1 MHLNERV
8 ALMSAVEVEP
18 VSRSV
23 DTDRLFIRNQT
34 TRSSMNS
41 VPEGFLAALR
51 ICRRNEA
58 QNLLLPSPP
67 VTSLRCAPC
76 ESIQSLRSTRNNSLA
91 LLASSLSAL
100 SPTHSSRHFR
110 KSFRTSSQV
119 AGGSPPTR
127 NLPQNWCNVRLATID
142 EDKVSVPFTLYRLMI

>member
-1 MHLNERV
+1 MHSWSFVQARRSSITGPYDRLCGSNRKSTVLFGLATILREPAIRPSIRLDECV
-8 ALMSAVEVEP
+8 GLMAAVEVEP

-58 QNLLLPSPP
+58 HKLLL
-67 VTSLRCAPC
+67 
-76 ESIQSLRSTRNNSLA
+76 
-91 LLASSLSAL
+91 
-100 SPTHSSRHFR
+100 HS
-110 KSFRTSSQV
+110 
-119 AGGSPPTR
+119 
-127 NLPQNWCNVRLATID
+127 
-142 EDKVSVPFTLYRLMI
+142 